1 MLIINNIPMKK
12 FVVPFFTFALLLAG
26 CGGGSGVITGLP
38 VGDSDVPGVSDV
50 PVEKP
55 VSDSASES
63 AAEELGE
70 QMAEEM
76 MGGVDI
82 EFAEEGS
89 GEVAPWPAQMPSDV
103 PVFEYGKIDATE
115 ASPAGEPGAFVA
127 LQFREVEEGG
137 YAKYEQDLI
146 SAGWT
151 IVTDSAW
158 DDEHISAEKGES
170 RSIDVDV
177 DPMGEGTA
185 FLYYVE
191 Y

>member
-1 MLIINNIPMKK
+1 MKK

-26 CGGGSGVITGLP
+26 CGGGGGVI
-38 VGDSDVPGVSDV
+38 PGVSDV

-55 VSDSASES
+55 VSDSLNES
-63 AAEELGE
+63 AAEEMGE

-89 GEVAPWPAQMPSDV
+89 GEVVPWPAQMPSDV

-115 ASPAGEPGAFVA
+115 ASPAGEAGAFVA

-158 DDEHISAEKGES
+158 TDEHISAGKGD

-185 FLYYVE
+185 FLYYFE
-191 Y
+191 E

>member
-1 MLIINNIPMKK
+1 MKK
-12 FVVPFFTFALLLAG
+12 IVVAVCSCFSCAAFLMTG
-26 CGGGSGVITGLP
+26 CGGGGSPIPGLP
-38 VGDSDVPGVSDV
+38 GVPGES
-50 PVEKP
+50 
-55 VSDSASES
+55 SANDSASDN

-89 GEVAPWPAQMPSDV
+89 GEVVPWPEKMPSDV
-103 PVFEYGKIDATE
+103 PVFGYGRIDATQV
-115 ASPAGEPGAFVA
+115 SPAGEEGISVVVSFIDVEDGA
-127 LQFREVEEGG
+127 
-137 YAKYEQDLI
+137 YDKYKQDLE

-151 IVTDSAW
+151 II
-158 DDEHISAEKGES
+158 DDLVWGDVGFEYITAEKGEG
-170 RSIDVDV
+170 RTVDMDV

-185 FLYYVE
+185 FLYYME